1 MKDLQVFKKQRY
13 NVIRCLPRPFFRVRR
28 WHFEP
33 SSNLDL
39 ACETRF
45 QRFDGAPSSGGSS
58 GNWHLLKM
66 CIKLAG
72 RNVVLQSA

>member
-1 MKDLQVFKKQRY
+1 MQDLQVFKEQRY
-13 NVIRCLPRPFFRVRR
+13 NVNWCVQRPFFSVRR

-58 GNWHLLKM
+58 GNWHLLEV

-72 RNVVLQSA
+72 GKVVLQSA